1 MDYFLLK
8 QDERYT
14 NTLRLIDVFKKINM
28 KNLNLLNAHK
38 IEDMIIFNVNADD
51 NCEFL
56 DVLDSQLFLISDELK
71 KIIEKYDRDILFIS
85 LPLIDGL
92 HDRQENYFL
101 PIFEEIEALSDKTE
115 LGLDKRIIK
124 NIILSKKKIKGK
136 KIFRIK
142 ESTKPLIVV
151 RLDVAE
157 SLLRRSFKGI
167 KLERLQVEES

>member
-1 MDYFLLK
+1 M
-8 QDERYT
+8 
-14 NTLRLIDVFKKINM
+14 NIDLNFILASIFK
-28 KNLNLLNAHK
+28 H

-56 DVLDSQLFLISDELK
+56 DVLDSQLFLISDEIK

-92 HDRQENYFL
+92 HDRQENYSL
-101 PIFEEIEALSDKTE
+101 PIFEEIEALSDKSE
-115 LGLDKRIIK
+115 LSLDKRIIK
-124 NIILSKKKIKGK
+124 NIILSKEKIKGK

-157 SLLRRSFKGI
+157 SLLRRDFKGI